1 MTNTLASSLSD
12 VKFCH
17 TLVLLFFLLCTECS
31 FGTQSHGRLAVGQG
45 VGEEPH
51 QSPAAPQGGPAS
63 ALLGLP
69 LRQPAASRRRDLRH
83 MRVRPE
89 CGGMQGESVCSWQV
103 LTPYNSVLSG
113 RGESVGCSRTLEG
126 DVQIPDHSRS
136 KISPAR
142 LCGAFLLF
150 PALCHRAPLKACCWE
165 NYHSALSGDWLA
177 CRRMTDCKQHC
188 IFMVFAVR
196 RSQNWDL
203 VLFIAPVVC
212 VSSILFWRG
221 TQFWSSVAM
230 FSAWLTDMTLRL
242 LCFIDRAATRHYTE
256 QGSADA
262 LRSVAEPGPLPC
274 GRPSVSGT
282 ADLPTVSSACCQL
295 TCVSRLV
302 GGCPRPP
309 SPPHPPH
316 PPLLQQCLCCTL
328 MQSNGSAARCCP

>member
-1 MTNTLASSLSD
+1 MTS
-12 VKFCH
+12 F
-17 TLVLLFFLLCTECS
+17 FFLLCTECS
-31 FGTQSHGRLAVGQG
+31 FGTQSHGRLAAGQG

-103 LTPYNSVLSG
+103 LTPYNSVFSG
-113 RGESVGCSRTLEG
+113 RGESIGFSRTLEG

-150 PALCHRAPLKACCWE
+150 PALCHWASLKACCWE
-165 NYHSALSGDWLA
+165 NYHRALSGDWLA

-196 RSQNWDL
+196 RSQNW
-203 VLFIAPVVC
+203 VLLLPPLGLCQQHFFLARDTVLEQCRDVLCMIDWYDTQAPVFYWSRC
-212 VSSILFWRG
+212 HTALHWAWFCRRSAVSRRAQSPAVWSAFCQWHSGPSHGVISMLSVDLCQPPSGWMPSPSLP
-221 TQFWSSVAM
+221 TCPSCSSV
-230 FSAWLTDMTLRL
+230 
-242 LCFIDRAATRHYTE
+242 
-256 QGSADA
+256 
-262 LRSVAEPGPLPC
+262 SVAP
-274 GRPSVSGT
+274 
-282 ADLPTVSSACCQL
+282 
-295 TCVSRLV
+295 
-302 GGCPRPP
+302 
-309 SPPHPPH
+309 
-316 PPLLQQCLCCTL
+316 
-328 MQSNGSAARCCP
+328 

>member
-1 MTNTLASSLSD
+1 MTS
-12 VKFCH
+12 
-17 TLVLLFFLLCTECS
+17 FFLLLCTECS
-31 FGTQSHGRLAVGQG
+31 FGTQSHGRLAAGQG

-103 LTPYNSVLSG
+103 LTPYNSVFSG
-113 RGESVGCSRTLEG
+113 RGESIGFSRTLEG

-150 PALCHRAPLKACCWE
+150 PALCHWASLKACCWE
-165 NYHSALSGDWLA
+165 NYHRALSGDWLA

-203 VLFIAPVVC
+203 VLLLPPLVC
-212 VSSILFWRG
+212 VSSIFFFGEGHSSGAVSRCSLHDWLIWHSGSCVLLIALPRRITLSMVLPTLCG
-221 TQFWSSVAM
+221 QSQSPVPCRVVGLLSVAQRASPRCDQHVVSWLV
-230 FSAWLTDMTLRL
+230 SA
-242 LCFIDRAATRHYTE
+242 
-256 QGSADA
+256 
-262 LRSVAEPGPLPC
+262 V
-274 GRPSVSGT
+274 
-282 ADLPTVSSACCQL
+282 
-295 TCVSRLV
+295 
-302 GGCPRPP
+302 
-309 SPPHPPH
+309 
-316 PPLLQQCLCCTL
+316 
-328 MQSNGSAARCCP
+328 